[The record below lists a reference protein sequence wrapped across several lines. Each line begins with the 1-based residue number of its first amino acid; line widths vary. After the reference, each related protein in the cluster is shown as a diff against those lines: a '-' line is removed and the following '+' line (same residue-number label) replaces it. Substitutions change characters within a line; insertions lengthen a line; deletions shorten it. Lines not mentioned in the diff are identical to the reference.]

1 MESAVWLNFV
11 LLLAGF
17 SLGGFLLGDRLREW
31 GTREQSRLI
40 EEEIQVLR
48 REVQWEGEVGP

>member
-11 LLLAGF
+11 LLLVGF
-17 SLGGFLLGDRLREW
+17 SVAGFLLGDRLREW
-31 GTREQSRLI
+31 STREAARTT

-48 REVQWEGEVGP
+48 REVQLEGEAGP